1 MITKTFTDNPFS
13 MNCYIYWDEKT
24 KEGIIIDPGAYE
36 DFEKD
41 EILNYIK
48 TNGIK
53 IKLILNT
60 HGHIDHIIGNHW
72 AKNEFNVPLHMHND
86 DMTFIK
92 NAMKQGAMYGVNF
105 PQPPDPDKFISESDE
120 IKFSDTVFKILHTPG
135 HSPGSV
141 CFVDEKEKI
150 IFGGDVV
157 FRGSIGR
164 TDLWMGDMDVLL
176 DSIHNKIFKYS
187 DDYIIYPG
195 HMEETTIGEEKE
207 NNPYLNG
214 GL

>member
-1 MITKTFTDNPFS
+1 MITKTFTVNPFS

-24 KEGIIIDPGAYE
+24 KEGVIIDPGAYE

-48 TNGIK
+48 VNGIG

-72 AKNEFNVPLHMHND
+72 AKNEFNVPILMHKE
-86 DMTFIK
+86 DMTLIK
-92 NAMKQGAMYGVNF
+92 NAMKQGEMFGVSF
-105 PQPPDPDKFISESDE
+105 PQPPDPDKYIGETDI
-120 IKFSDTVFKILHTPG
+120 IKFSGTEFKIIHTPG

-141 CFVDEKEKI
+141 CFVDEIEKV

-176 DSIHNKIFKYS
+176 DSILNKVFKYS
-187 DDYIIYPG
+187 DDFVIYPG
-195 HMEETTIGEEKE
+195 HMEETSIGEEKE
-207 NNPYLNG
+207 SNPFLT
-214 GL
+214 